1 MLPHSDYLTTTQHG
15 NTMKVV
21 INTCYGGFSLSD
33 EAIRAWESRTGRQ
46 FDAWDVPRHDPDLVA
61 VVLLFGDE
69 AADSCSEL
77 EVVTIEGNQ
86 YLITEY
92 DGAETIR
99 TPTTTA
105 WITVDSE
112 TVEQNAEAERQP
124 LQLKMWPHK
133 QRAMATRM
141 QALGSK
147 LRDEW
152 HMPHSEDS
160 LAETL
165 NKGENLDGAQIQWSA
180 AKHIS
185 STDLV
190 DKLIDRL
197 EAQLTTLRDL
207 NWWARRDF
215 YGYTDFITDTAG
227 LALAF
232 SAAVPLATY
241 IDDPNEILMNRFD
254 NID

>member
-1 MLPHSDYLTTTQHG
+1 MLPHSDYLPNTQHG
-15 NTMKVV
+15 NTM
-21 INTCYGGFSLSD
+21 ND
-33 EAIRAWESRTGRQ
+33 E
-46 FDAWDVPRHDPDLVA
+46 
-61 VVLLFGDE
+61 
-69 AADSCSEL
+69 
-77 EVVTIEGNQ
+77 
-86 YLITEY
+86 
-92 DGAETIR
+92 
-99 TPTTTA
+99 
-105 WITVDSE
+105 
-112 TVEQNAEAERQP
+112 NAEAERQP

-165 NKGENLDGAQIQWSA
+165 NKGQDLRAAHIQWSA
-180 AKHIS
+180 AKHIT

-207 NWWARRDF
+207 KWWASRDF
-215 YGYTDFITDTAG
+215 YGYTDFIDDTAG

-241 IDDPNEILMNRFD
+241 TDDPDEILMNRFD
-254 NID
+254 NIE

>member
-1 MLPHSDYLTTTQHG
+1 MAPRTLRNTLSEVHHVLSHSAGTGEGPGLLPHSDYLPNTQHG
-15 NTMKVV
+15 NTM
-21 INTCYGGFSLSD
+21 ND
-33 EAIRAWESRTGRQ
+33 E
-46 FDAWDVPRHDPDLVA
+46 
-61 VVLLFGDE
+61 
-69 AADSCSEL
+69 
-77 EVVTIEGNQ
+77 
-86 YLITEY
+86 
-92 DGAETIR
+92 
-99 TPTTTA
+99 
-105 WITVDSE
+105 
-112 TVEQNAEAERQP
+112 NAEAERQP

-165 NKGENLDGAQIQWSA
+165 NKGQDLRAAHIQWSA
-180 AKHIS
+180 AKHIT

-207 NWWARRDF
+207 KWWASRDF
-215 YGYTDFITDTAG
+215 YGYTDFIDDTAG

-241 IDDPNEILMNRFD
+241 TDDPDEILMNRFD